1 MALDQVLDGAREA
14 ALASLCDVFD
24 AMPHAKWPEYAW
36 RHWPRHLLDAGRLD
50 RFVAR
55 MTDFEFIAARMDAL
69 GVEAGVKA
77 MAT

>member
-1 MALDQVLDGAREA
+1 
-14 ALASLCDVFD
+14 VFD

-77 MAT
+77 MATDWMRWNGARGRMQPWQTQ